1 MKNFLKM
8 WKPVQIVC
16 IISLSIPGGSGTMDL
31 GFCSVNVHL
40 SLKLLGEMVFLSVG

>member
-1 MKNFLKM
+1 MNNFVNV
-8 WKPVQIVC
+8 WNPVYIVC
-16 IISLSIPGGSGTMDL
+16 VISLSVPGGSGTMDL